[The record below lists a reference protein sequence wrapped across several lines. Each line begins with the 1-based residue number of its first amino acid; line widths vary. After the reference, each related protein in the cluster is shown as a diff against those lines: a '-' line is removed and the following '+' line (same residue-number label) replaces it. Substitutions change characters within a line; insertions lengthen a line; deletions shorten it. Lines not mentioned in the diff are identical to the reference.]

1 MKALFSIK
9 STLRTLF
16 VAVLAL
22 ATASCGFHLRGNYM
36 LPDDIAKLSLTSFDQ
51 YSKLTR
57 LVESQFKLHG
67 IESVPPAATV
77 PNLHLIGESTGERTL
92 SLYQNSRKA
101 EYELTYIVQYRIVV
115 PNKSTETYTTKVT
128 RNFLD
133 NPLTALAKSVERDEL
148 EDVMRKQAAQQI
160 MRQLA
165 RLTAIFNKI
174 EEQELEI
181 ELDQMM
187 TGDTETNAIEPSQS
201 TVTTEKVD
209 DTNAANALFNQDS
222 SYNTAPN
229 NTDMNT
235 NAE

>member
-57 LVESQFKLHG
+57 LVEAQFKLHG
-67 IESVPPAATV
+67 IESVPPTATV
-77 PNLHLIGESTGERTL
+77 PNLHLIGESTSDRTL

-101 EYELTYIVQYRIVV
+101 EYELTYIVKYRIVV

-181 ELDQMM
+181 ELDEMM
-187 TGDTETNAIEPSQS
+187 KGDTETNAIKPSQS

-209 DTNAANALFNQDS
+209 DTNAANALFNQNS